1 MIDDEESNGSSPSD
15 SEMDCNDVY

>member
-1 MIDDEESNGSSPSD
+1 MTDDEESNGSSPSD